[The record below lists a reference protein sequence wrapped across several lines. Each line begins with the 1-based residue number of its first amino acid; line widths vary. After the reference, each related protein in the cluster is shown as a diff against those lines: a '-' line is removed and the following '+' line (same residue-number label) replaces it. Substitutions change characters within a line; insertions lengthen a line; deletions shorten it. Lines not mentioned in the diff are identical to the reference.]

1 MCDVHQAAE
10 IAGMVDL
17 RVARA
22 SVKGGSGERMRPEL
36 SVSLM
41 H

>member
-1 MCDVHQAAE
+1 MRDVRQAPE
-10 IAGMVDL
+10 IAGIVDL

-22 SVKGGSGERMRPEL
+22 SAKGGSGERMRLEL
-36 SVSLM
+36 SGSLM